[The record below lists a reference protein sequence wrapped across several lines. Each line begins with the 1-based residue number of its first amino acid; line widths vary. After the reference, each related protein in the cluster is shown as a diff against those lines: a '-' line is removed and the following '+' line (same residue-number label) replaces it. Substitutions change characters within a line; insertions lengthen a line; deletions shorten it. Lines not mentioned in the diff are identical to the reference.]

1 MNIVG
6 ELKCFHC
13 ARVAGELLSRLD
25 RPAEPRR
32 FRRAGDEMPVVL
44 VARQRVRCPRCGGPT
59 YVDDIR
65 TVRPVEDWRK
75 STPRHR
81 RPTQAPAEAWPRSGT
96 DQSALERAA
105 S

>member
-13 ARVAGELLSRLD
+13 GRVVGELLSRLD
-25 RPAEPRR
+25 RPEEPRR
-32 FRRAGDEMPVVL
+32 FRRAGGELEVAL
-44 VARQRVRCPRCGGPT
+44 AARQRVGCPRCGGPT

-75 STPRHR
+75 STPRYR
-81 RPTQAPAEAWPRSGT
+81 RQTQGSAEAWPRTGP
-96 DQSALERAA
+96 DQSALKRAA

>member
-13 ARVAGELLSRLD
+13 GRVVGELLSRLD
-25 RPAEPRR
+25 QPDEPRR
-32 FRRAGDEMPVVL
+32 FRRSGDSMEIVL
-44 VARQRVRCPRCGGPT
+44 EARQRVGCPRCGGPT
-59 YVDDIR
+59 FLDDIR

-75 STPRHR
+75 STPRYR
-81 RPTQAPAEAWPRSGT
+81 RQTQGPAEAWPRTGP
-96 DQSALERAA
+96 DQPALKRAA